1 MIIINNGKN
10 EETKKASDLQT
21 QVSSLNNEVTTLQD
35 KINTISETVK
45 TNNTVDNNSTNTA
58 TTKNSSSNGNTTGS
72 SNNSNNTVTNNEYKK
87 YVGTWYENEA
97 TSNPGEHDNPTTLK
111 ITSTDTKQ
119 VTIDLYITR
128 TVELNN
134 VKVNMDSN
142 YGKFEASEEGFGI
155 NGDDGRVKG
164 NIKLF
169 DNVIQLE
176 IEESTVMYLDSGTT
190 FNFNYKK

>member
-1 MIIINNGKN
+1 MFKINNEKM

-45 TNNTVDNNSTNTA
+45 TNNTVDNNSTNT
-58 TTKNSSSNGNTTGS
+58 KNSS
-72 SNNSNNTVTNNEYKK
+72 SNNSNNTATNNGYKK

-97 TSNPGEHDNPTTLK
+97 NSHVGEHQNPTTLK

-119 VTIDLYITR
+119 ITIDLYITR
-128 TVELNN
+128 TVELDN

-142 YGKFEASEEGFGI
+142 YGKFEATEERLGI
-155 NGDDGRVKG
+155 PGEPEGRVKG

>member
-10 EETKKASDLQT
+10 EETKKASELQT
-21 QVSSLNNEVTTLQD
+21 QVSTLNNEVTTLQD

-45 TNNTVDNNSTNTA
+45 TNNTVDNSSTNT
-58 TTKNSSSNGNTTGS
+58 TTKNSNSNTAGS
-72 SNNSNNTVTNNEYKK
+72 SNNSNNTVTNNGYKK

-97 TSNPGEHDNPTTLK
+97 NSHPNEHQNPTTLK

-119 VTIDLYITR
+119 MTIDLYITR
-128 TVELNN
+128 TVELDN

-142 YGKFEASEEGFGI
+142 YGKFEATEERLGI
-155 NGDDGRVKG
+155 PGEPEGRVKG

-169 DNVIQLE
+169 DNTIQLE
-176 IEESTVMYLDSGTT
+176 IDESTVMYLDSGTT